1 MIRKYNIT
9 DRPDEESSLFT
20 KRQRIS
26 QAVQKSLDN
35 DGELPAQEYVN
46 IFNTLVEKRD
56 RFINGNEVERGLVKR
71 EANQLKEAI
80 VNYRSFRQ
88 DLAAAHSTGS
98 LMSTWQD
105 GEQGEAVMNLLDD
118 EPRLV
123 QKRCPDN
130 IPNCPDKDQIGIVM
144 PDYKMVYDARKR
156 LAEIEANKAD
166 LSKDP
171 TYEDTVKG
179 LQEIIDNKGAR
190 WTDLSNIK
198 KMIKLKDEESKDVL
212 TKMGNNYLRTS
223 SNANEAENPVFNELA
238 ARRQVES
245 TLVGRSS
252 NLQSLAYDEMIP
264 GRTFFND
271 VQQKIKMQ
279 ANVTDEQAERTAM
292 FMINDPA
299 YEKEFRA
306 ELVNYYTGFLR
317 KQHNIGVLNR
327 KKVEQ
332 PKPIKAQEQ
341 NQPTKYKPG
350 MISASMKK

>member
-1 MIRKYNIT
+1 
-9 DRPDEESSLFT
+9 
-20 KRQRIS
+20 
-26 QAVQKSLDN
+26 
-35 DGELPAQEYVN
+35 
-46 IFNTLVEKRD
+46 
-56 RFINGNEVERGLVKR
+56 
-71 EANQLKEAI
+71 
-80 VNYRSFRQ
+80 
-88 DLAAAHSTGS
+88 
-98 LMSTWQD
+98 
-105 GEQGEAVMNLLDD
+105 
-118 EPRLV
+118 
-123 QKRCPDN
+123 
-130 IPNCPDKDQIGIVM
+130 M
-144 PDYKMVYDARKR
+144 PDYKMVFDARKR
-156 LAEIEANKAD
+156 LAQIQSNKAN

-171 TYEDTVKG
+171 AYEDTVKG

-190 WTDLSNIK
+190 WTDLSNLK
-198 KMIKLKDEESKDVL
+198 KMIKLKDEESQSVL

-238 ARRQVES
+238 ARRQIES

-306 ELVNYYTGFLR
+306 ELTDYYTGFLR

-327 KKVEQ
+327 KNIAQAEDK
-332 PKPIKAQEQ
+332 KA
-341 NQPTKYKPG
+341 PVKYKKG
-350 MISASMKK
+350 VISSALKK

>member
-1 MIRKYNIT
+1 MILIGLTLKNAKRK
-9 DRPDEESSLFT
+9 
-20 KRQRIS
+20 RIS

-46 IFNTLVEKRD
+46 IFNTLVEKRE

-88 DLAAAHSTGS
+88 DLAAAHNTGS

-245 TLVGRSS
+245 TLVGGSS

-279 ANVTDEQAERTAM
+279 GNFTDEQAERTAM

-306 ELVNYYTGFLR
+306 ELTDYYTGFLR

-327 KKVEQ
+327 KNIAQAEDK
-332 PKPIKAQEQ
+332 KAPIK
-341 NQPTKYKPG
+341 YKKG
-350 MISASMKK
+350 VISAAFKK

>member
-1 MIRKYNIT
+1 
-9 DRPDEESSLFT
+9 
-20 KRQRIS
+20 
-26 QAVQKSLDN
+26 
-35 DGELPAQEYVN
+35 
-46 IFNTLVEKRD
+46 
-56 RFINGNEVERGLVKR
+56 
-71 EANQLKEAI
+71 
-80 VNYRSFRQ
+80 
-88 DLAAAHSTGS
+88 
-98 LMSTWQD
+98 
-105 GEQGEAVMNLLDD
+105 
-118 EPRLV
+118 
-123 QKRCPDN
+123 
-130 IPNCPDKDQIGIVM
+130 M

-190 WTDLSNIK
+190 WTDLSNVK
-198 KMIKLKDEESKDVL
+198 KMIKLKDEESQDVL

-245 TLVGRSS
+245 TLVGGSS

-264 GRTFFND
+264 GRTFFKD

-279 ANVTDEQAERTAM
+279 GNFTNEQAERTAM